1 MLGAEQKLVQAL
13 YGLLQGAD
21 RLNVDHKI
29 GLLTKPI
36 RSSPDLCRDVNHHL
50 EILCIFCSQDQW
62 LCAVF
67 HHLLAGEHV
76 GVVRWHICGM
86 SCRHEKVHVRQS
98 IADSGRTSH
107 VCQHAVTT
115 LTSLQIIGVQEA
127 VSYTHLRAHE
137 TDSYLVCRLLLE

>member
-50 EILCIFCSQDQW
+50 EIFCIFCSQDQW

-67 HHLLAGEHV
+67 HHLLEGEHV
-76 GVVRWHICGM
+76 GVVRWHICG
-86 SCRHEKVHVRQS
+86 
-98 IADSGRTSH
+98 T
-107 VCQHAVTT
+107 
-115 LTSLQIIGVQEA
+115 

-137 TDSYLVCRLLLE
+137 TKANLVCRLLL